1 MKKFRTLKKQL
12 MKNIFIAFTLSFFFF
27 SCSSDDNQNFDP
39 GEPINLEYT
48 QEEKD
53 TELQW
58 IENYVLENNLSTIAT
73 DSGLHYTVIKRG
85 DGLTPID
92 EDTVIFHFKTSVAK
106 TGEVIG
112 ESNRENNN
120 YGIASPMASLLEGV
134 REGFKLV
141 NEGSEI
147 MLIVPSYLA
156 FGKLGS
162 IDGSIPPETIMIYNM
177 ELNIVL
183 KN

>member
-1 MKKFRTLKKQL
+1 
-12 MKNIFIAFTLSFFFF
+12 MKNIFIVLALSLLFF
-27 SCSSDDNQNFDP
+27 SCNSDDDQGFDP

-53 TELQW
+53 AELQW
-58 IENYVLENNLSTIAT
+58 IENYLSENNLSAIAT
-73 DSGLHYTVIKRG
+73 DSGLHYIVMNQG
-85 DGLTPID
+85 DGLIPVD
-92 EDTVIFHFKTSVAK
+92 EDTVIFHFKTSIAE

-120 YGIASPMASLLEGV
+120 YGISSPMASLLEGV
-134 REGFKLV
+134 REGFKRV
-141 NEGSEI
+141 NEGSKI
-147 MLIVPSYLA
+147 MMIVPSYLA
-156 FGKLGS
+156 FGKFGS
-162 IDGSIPPETIMIYNM
+162 FDGSIPPETIMIYDM